1 MEIRCSL
8 LYILVIGYYWL
19 YKCPSYNVNSQ
30 SYSSLSSPFAPL
42 LFASSKLSKFV
53 SSSVASNSRLTLSL
67 LRMWEFC
74 IIGLDVSQSSWSSF
88 GVSPGSSSSF
98 PKEKHYISGLS
109 STLEAT
115 LILLGS
121 FRRTTFQLGLST
133 SSKKNIFWTWR
144 GNANELVEYGMTL
157 STFSRAKSYSS
168 YFIVVLALVVVAS
181 THVQYNKINSKIM

>member
-74 IIGLDVSQSSWSSF
+74 ISF